1 MKKLNTKNFLLL
13 CSLLLST
20 YSFSQTKDP
29 RSQQIRANVVPGQ
42 KLPEYK
48 AVFNP
53 TLPTTANRVLAPGIV
68 DGPDVRMFPS
78 SNVQAEVTIA
88 LNKSNPLNLLASA
101 NTLNGPYAYNQGFYA
116 SLDGGATWNGADV
129 LQKIITTQVYG
140 DPTVSFSNDN
150 TAFMTS
156 INAGGGYWFQRSID
170 GGLNW
175 SKGVR
180 GDVGTGYDKG
190 MSASD
195 EVSTSPYVNYFYH
208 SWTDFNSGGGAV
220 VFNKSIDKGVTFTPK
235 ITLRSATT
243 GFGQGTNVQTG
254 PNGEV
259 YVCWADHTTVTPP
272 YAATGMGFT
281 RSIDGGTTFDA
292 YRVIFPYTGI
302 RVDGYS
308 STFGYTRV
316 NDFPAM
322 AVDKSNKLSR
332 GNIYVVYAGKLNGT
346 GKGTIYVSVSKNQG
360 TTWTPSKAISIA
372 PATQAFFPWIAVDDS
387 TGGVFVSYYAF
398 DQATGY
404 STNTYVAGSPNGGK
418 TWITQKASDVP
429 HITAPID
436 NVNFAYGYAGDYI
449 GITAY
454 AGKLYPVWMDNRN
467 GTWQVYC
474 SPMTVSAV
482 LTGVAQTTT
491 DAQSAA
497 TAESSKKLSIS
508 PNPFTGVIRISLPNT
523 GITSVKLYN
532 QSGVLVKQW
541 SNPSSGS
548 LNVGELAKGIYILK
562 ATGSDNKLYTQKV
575 VKE

>member
-1 MKKLNTKNFLLL
+1 MKKINAKNFLLF
-13 CSLLLST
+13 SALLAGT
-20 YSFSQTKDP
+20 CSFSQAKDP
-29 RSQQIRANVVPGQ
+29 RSQQRRQEIVPGQ

-53 TLPTTANRVLAPGIV
+53 TLPTMARPSLVPGII
-68 DGPDVRMFPS
+68 DGPDVRLLPS
-78 SNVQAEVTIA
+78 ANVQAEATIA
-88 LNKSNPLNLLASA
+88 INKQNPLNLIASA
-101 NTLNGPYAYNQGFYA
+101 NTLTGPYAYNQGFYA
-116 SLDGGATWNGADV
+116 SLDGGATWGGADV
-129 LQKIITTQVYG
+129 LQKINTSQVYG
-140 DPTVSFSNDN
+140 DPTVSFSADN

-156 INAGGGYWFQRSID
+156 ISALGGYWFQRSTD

-175 SKGVR
+175 TKGVR

-195 EVSTSPYVNYFYH
+195 DVSTSPYVNSFYH

-220 VFNKSIDKGVTFTPK
+220 VFNKSTDKGVTFTPK
-235 ITLRSATT
+235 ITLRSGTV

-259 YVCWADHTTVTPP
+259 YVCWADHQTVTPP
-272 YAATGMGFT
+272 YAADGMGFT
-281 RSIDGGTTFDA
+281 RSLDGGATFA
-292 YRVIFPYTGI
+292 TYRVIFPYAGI

-308 STFGYTRV
+308 SLFGYTRV

-322 AVDKSNKLSR
+322 AVDKSNKKTR

-346 GKGTIYVSVSKNQG
+346 GKGTIYVSVSKNTG
-360 TTWTPSKAISIA
+360 TSWSPPKAISI
-372 PATQAFFPWIAVDDS
+372 PTATQAFFPWIAVDDS
-387 TGGVFVSYYAF
+387 TGGVFVTYYAF
-398 DQATGY
+398 DQASGY

-418 TWITQKASDVP
+418 TWITQKASDVA

-449 GITAY
+449 GIAAY
-454 AGKLYPVWMDNRN
+454 AGKLYPTWMDNRN

-474 SPMTVSAV
+474 SPMTVSAA
-482 LTGVAQTTT
+482 LSATPQTSSDEQAAVAVSTT
-491 DAQSAA
+491 
-497 TAESSKKLSIS
+497 KKLTAG
-508 PNPFTGVIRISLPNT
+508 PNPFTNVINVSLPNT

-541 SNPSSGS
+541 SNPQQGS
-548 LNVGELAKGIYILK
+548 LNVSMLAKGMYILK
-562 ATGSDNKLYTQKV
+562 VTGSDNKLYTQKII
-575 VKE
+575 KE